1 MALAT
6 FDFFG
11 RIIPSWS
18 TAFGGLNR
26 LAVDDASRWTGFA
39 ASCLA
44 GLQQQFLIREKRR
57 GDPRLANAERDET
70 VRVGH
75 NIKRI
80 ALAFEAA
87 FWLEACGVEAHVIHP
102 ANVAVSRQHR
112 RAKTDRLDAELLER
126 GFSGEARLRAV
137 SGI

>member
-1 MALAT
+1 MAPPRKQVVDGLDDNPGAIAILDVLGMDRDTYQQAGRVGHNMALAT

-18 TAFGGLNR
+18 TAFGGLDR

-39 ASCLA
+39 FSRLA
-44 GLQQQFLIREKRR
+44 GLSQQFLIREKRR
-57 GDPRLANAERDET
+57 GDPRRASAEGDET

-75 NIKRI
+75 NITRI

-87 FWLEACGVEAHVIHP
+87 LWLEACGVEA
-102 ANVAVSRQHR
+102 
-112 RAKTDRLDAELLER
+112 T
-126 GFSGEARLRAV
+126 
-137 SGI
+137 